1 MKLSSLLGAA
11 LLGVG
16 VFFAGLPRTLALDLA
31 FPTQNRA
38 LLKGYGAGFYMF
50 IDRDFQGEKSTPW
63 EGGKYGYVRD
73 PKVTRAGVVFTRF
86 HEGADIK
93 PLQRSETG
101 EPLDVVMAAAA
112 GKVVHVS
119 DVPRY
124 SNYGRFVVIEHR
136 WDGCPYYSL
145 YAHLNSVAVSIGQTV
160 AQGAA
165 LGRLGY
171 TGVGIDRRRA
181 HLHFEVNLLL
191 SEDFERWHQKV
202 YPAEANRHGLYNG
215 LNLAGMDS
223 GRLLVAANKTP
234 GLTIAAFLANEEVAF
249 KAVVPATEK
258 FVLAKLY
265 PWMVRGDA
273 SGVKAW
279 EISFTG
285 SGLPVRLE
293 PRKEAVTGPTVVSA
307 APAKFPLSFVT
318 KGYVEGTSANPVL
331 SASGRSF
338 LLLLCGDF

>member
-1 MKLSSLLGAA
+1 MKFMPFLCAGWVGAIGLLVGPSGA
-11 LLGVG
+11 V
-16 VFFAGLPRTLALDLA
+16 ALDLA

-38 LLKGYGAGFYMF
+38 LLKGDGAGFYMF

-73 PKVTRAGVVFTRF
+73 PKVTRAGVVYTRF

-112 GKVVHVS
+112 GKVVHAS

-145 YAHLNSVAVSIGQTV
+145 YAHLNSLAVSIGQTV
-160 AQGAA
+160 AQGAP

-181 HLHFEVNLLL
+181 HLHFEVNLML
-191 SEDFERWHQKV
+191 SQDFERWHERV
-202 YPAEANRHGLYNG
+202 YPTETNRHGLYNG

-234 GLTIAAFLANEEVAF
+234 GLTIPAFLANEEVAF
-249 KAVVPATEK
+249 KAVVPATDK

-273 SGVKAW
+273 AGVKSW

-293 PRKEAVTGPTVVSA
+293 PRREAVSQPAVVSA
-307 APAKFPLSFVT
+307 APTKFPLSLVT
-318 KGYVEGTSANPVL
+318 KGYVEGTSGNPVL

-338 LLLLCGDF
+338 LLLLCGEF